1 MIEARRGL
9 VIGGDLA
16 FVLIPLEGKEVHDDF

>member
-9 VIGGDLA
+9 FIGGDLA
-16 FVLIPLEGKEVHDDF
+16 FVLIPLEGKPVHDDL